1 MEELLHDMSEING
14 KPDRIT
20 TFVDED
26 HYHDIETRLYVTGLM
41 MIINKHPIYWY
52 NNTKN
57 TVDISAHISELA
69 TMIIPTEFTM

>member
-41 MIINKHPIYWY
+41 MIINKPPKYIGITIQRILWIYQ
-52 NNTKN
+52 
-57 TVDISAHISELA
+57 
-69 TMIIPTEFTM
+69 PTYQNWQP